1 MYINRHVTFVVGQ
14 IYDFCVLD
22 GLLNKSIAHD
32 ITLHMLFV
40 RFICLILKYML
51 LYLTR
56 KWIIFLRGFPLIWGK
71 KHINTIRVK
80 PPSYLCVPYK

>member
-22 GLLNKSIAHD
+22 GLLNKSMAHD
-32 ITLHMLFV
+32 ITLRILFV

-56 KWIIFLRGFPLIWGK
+56 K
-71 KHINTIRVK
+71 
-80 PPSYLCVPYK
+80 